1 MMLVLSLS
9 SSLVRCLPVFS
20 CNFFAFLVDI
30 VEEVSRVIFGI
41 GEHLRS
47 VRNWRD
53 FAIGECSELE
63 RCQIAGNPTV
73 FSRPNLVAM
82 VTNYQVIYPRWFWT

>member
-1 MMLVLSLS
+1 MKAM
-9 SSLVRCLPVFS
+9 
-20 CNFFAFLVDI
+20 
-30 VEEVSRVIFGI
+30 ETYRVKFGI

-47 VRNWRD
+47 VRNWRE

-73 FSRPNLVAM
+73 FSRPNLVGM